1 MTAGLSELKAEGVG
15 VLICGHGS
23 RNRLAV
29 EEFARLA
36 EGLRP
41 RMGGLPVEHGYL
53 EFAQPILRDSLDRLR
68 GQGVQRVLKSAAS
81 AASGKTQTKDS
92 RGVHECRHGMRV
104 AGGSQAITT

>member
-15 VLICGHGS
+15 DLICGHGS

-68 GQGVQRVLKSAAS
+68 AQGVQRVCWRCRPCCLLLVTP
-81 AASGKTQTKDS
+81 KTTSLQS
-92 RGVHECRHGMRV
+92 
-104 AGGSQAITT
+104 